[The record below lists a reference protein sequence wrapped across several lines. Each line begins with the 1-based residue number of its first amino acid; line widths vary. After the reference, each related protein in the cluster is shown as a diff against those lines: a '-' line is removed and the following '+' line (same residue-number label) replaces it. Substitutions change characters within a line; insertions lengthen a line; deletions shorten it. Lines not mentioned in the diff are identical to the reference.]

1 MQPIGVWYAT
11 QTGLYAALAGLTG
24 KFAASYSEAHWLCL
38 LASKFLMLTGLVQPQ
53 LGFCDRRVIV
63 FRVVAFLLTLLVNA
77 LLWTSFTKALR
88 HSASSLEA
96 IVITTASNMLITAVI
111 SQLLFGETLGV
122 LWWSGLVLVVFGLV
136 LIHAGSVQ
144 LAQKRRKHR

>member
-1 MQPIGVWYAT
+1 MQPMGVWHAAHA
-11 QTGLYAALAGLTG
+11 GLYAATAGLTG

-38 LASKFLMLTGLVQPQ
+38 VVSKFLMFSGAVQPQ
-53 LGFCDRRVIV
+53 LGFCDERVTL
-63 FRVVAFLLTLLVNA
+63 FRVAMFVLTLLVNA
-77 LLWTSFTKALR
+77 LLWTTFSKALR

-111 SQLLFGETLGV
+111 SQVLFSETLGV
-122 LWWSGLVLVVFGLV
+122 LWWSGLVLVVFGLA